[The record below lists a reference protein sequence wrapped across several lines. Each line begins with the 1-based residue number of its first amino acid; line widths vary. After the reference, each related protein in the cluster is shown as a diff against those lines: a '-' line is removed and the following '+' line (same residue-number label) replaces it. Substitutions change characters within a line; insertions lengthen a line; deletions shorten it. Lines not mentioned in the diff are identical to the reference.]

1 MCMWTKSVCNK
12 THVTWVQ
19 CVCVDKQGVQQDT
32 PNVVQGVCV
41 DKQREQ
47 QDTPTVGT
55 GCVWVWT
62 NSVSNKT
69 HLPWVQGV
77 CGCGQT
83 A

>member
-1 MCMWTKSVCNK
+1 MCMWTKRVCNK

-41 DKQREQ
+41 
-47 QDTPTVGT
+47 
-55 GCVWVWT
+55 WT

-69 HLPWVQGV
+69 HLTWVQGV